1 MDNINDNSKPT
12 EELNDKNAE
21 KQEENNNNNLTEIDN
36 NELPPPPNASK
47 DCLKSDE
54 NENEKEKNVPN
65 LNQTII
71 SLSNE
76 KEKEKRQ
83 RRGKNETSDRIFKCP
98 DCDKSY
104 LSGPA
109 LIIHRK
115 IKHNYNK
122 LNENKSRGRPKKDYQ
137 QENSYTL
144 AHNKYNN
151 FFNSNMRK
159 PFLSEEN
166 QNNNIN
172 NLEQIKNNLDNIFTS
187 LKSDLF
193 SNLDNIEKYNFY
205 KSLIDNWNIIKNE
218 TNMESLKDEYYNN
231 DDKKELNYSKCN
243 SPPLDFIFIKY
254 LKEFACNTNK
264 DYFLFINRFIIVF
277 REWINNK
284 KREII
289 KEEYKTEDK
298 KEFSQIFN
306 AEGIPDYC
314 NDFFVEYLEPN
325 KFFDL
330 NVDEFIE
337 LTQHFCF
344 WLFLKKYTPNY
355 LLPLKNKE

>member
-1 MDNINDNSKPT
+1 MDNINNDIT
-12 EELNDKNAE
+12 EELNEKNIE
-21 KQEENNNNNLTEIDN
+21 KEENNNYKLTEIKN
-36 NELPPPPNASK
+36 NEIHPNTPKES
-47 DCLKSDE
+47 LQSE
-54 NENEKEKNVPN
+54 EKEKEKEKEINVPN
-65 LNQTII
+65 INQTII
-71 SLSNE
+71 SLSTD
-76 KEKEKRQ
+76 KEKRQ
-83 RRGKNETSDRIFKCP
+83 RRGKNEKSDRIYKCP

-137 QENSYTL
+137 QENSYST
-144 AHNKYNN
+144 AQNKYIN
-151 FFNSNMRK
+151 FFNTDIRK
-159 PFLSEEN
+159 PFLSDEN

-172 NLEQIKNNLDNIFTS
+172 NLEQIKNNLDIIFTS
-187 LKSDLF
+187 FKSYLF
-193 SNLDNIEKYNFY
+193 SNMDNIEKYNFY
-205 KSLIDNWNIIKNE
+205 KYLIDNWNIVKNE
-218 TNMESLKDEYYNN
+218 ANMESLKDDYYNN
-231 DDKKELNYSKCN
+231 DDKKELVCSKCN

-314 NDFFVEYLEPN
+314 NDFFIEYLEPN

-355 LLPLKNKE
+355 LLPLKTKE